1 MCIYEHVSTSICVC
15 YAGYGKLVGNSATI
29 KTNLMLMHLMRNSVV
44 KLYSPMWKGFAGF
57 SDIII
62 RYLKIY
68 SMKLWCSFISAP
80 FFFSGNN
87 NYSLLIFEKQCCFFF
102 LRYKV
107 SGCPFYLTLK
117 I

>member
-1 MCIYEHVSTSICVC
+1 MTSICVC

-29 KTNLMLMHLMRNSVV
+29 KTNLMLMRLMRNSVV

-62 RYLKIY
+62 RYLKI
-68 SMKLWCSFISAP
+68 SSLKLQFSFVSAP
-80 FFFSGNN
+80 YFFSGNN
-87 NYSLLIFEKQCCFFF
+87 NYPLLTFEKQWIF
-102 LRYKV
+102 
-107 SGCPFYLTLK
+107 LK